1 MRHGRALLAAAMGR
15 RFRRHVEVHP
25 RCRTEPGLNI
35 AVKGKAD
42 LSAEDEGM
50 VIRGC
55 RARKDAGMD
64 S

>member
-1 MRHGRALLAAAMGR
+1 MGR